1 MTTQQITV
9 ESGGYQVPVTFQDE
23 GDAGGRPHLLLHGGA
38 GPRSV
43 VGFAQRLAAGG
54 ARLIVPTH
62 PGFELTPRPEA
73 LADVAAL
80 AAVYCALLEALPVDD
95 VVVIGNSIGGWI
107 AAEMALTAPA
117 RIGALVVVDAV
128 GIEVPGHPVVD
139 FFSLGFPEIAKLSY
153 YDAERF
159 RIDPA
164 ALPPEAQAAMAG
176 NRAALAAYAGGAAM
190 ADPSLRPR
198 LAGITTPT
206 LVVWGDSDG
215 IAGPEYGRE
224 FAGAIPSARY
234 EVLPDTGHLPQ
245 LESPDAL
252 MDVLTAFLG
261 AGHSAAAAN

>member
-9 ESGGYQVPVTFQDE
+9 ESGGIQVPVTFQDE
-23 GDAGGRPHLLLHGGA
+23 GDPAGRPHLLLHGGA

-43 VGFAQRLAAGG
+43 TGFAERLGTGG
-54 ARLIVPTH
+54 KARLLVPTH
-62 PGFELTPRPEA
+62 PGFEGTPRPET
-73 LADVAAL
+73 LAGAADLAAL
-80 AAVYCALLEALPVDD
+80 YCGLLEALHLDD

-117 RIGALVVVDAV
+117 RLGDLVVVDAV

-139 FFSLGFPEIAKLSY
+139 FFSLSFPEIAKLSY
-153 YDAERF
+153 HDPERF

-176 NRAALAAYAGGAAM
+176 NRAALARYAGGAAM
-190 ADPSLRPR
+190 ADPSLRAR
-198 LAGITTPT
+198 LAGIKIPT

-215 IAGPEYGRE
+215 IAGPEYGRA
-224 FAGAIPSARY
+224 FAGAIPGARY

-245 LESPDAL
+245 LESPEAL
-252 MDVLTAFLG
+252 MDVLEDFLSNG
-261 AGHSAAAAN
+261 R